1 MELLLRSYADIVLSR
16 IWVVLFVVVVGVL
29 ASVLSVMLLTPDPTP
44 YAATFKLAVRPKAEP
59 ISERYYTYDEY
70 YAYVASEY
78 LNDDVIDF
86 IASTTFVART
96 KDLLRSREQ
105 EVVDGSFRARKA
117 HRVMTVTATSA
128 TRHGALSLA
137 SAARDLL
144 SNPDSEESIFSL
156 ISRQSPRVTVLQ
168 DPIIESGPGETQIVA
183 ELGLRLLV
191 VLVLAIGLPFL
202 IYEVDDSVR
211 TTSEAR
217 HLLGKIP
224 VLTEVPRP
232 ARWGG

>member
-1 MELLLRSYADIVLSR
+1 MHLRGYADIVLSR
-16 IWVVLFVVVVGVL
+16 IWVVLSVVVVGGL
-29 ASVLSVMLLTPDPTP
+29 ASAVSVALVTPAPTP
-44 YAATFKLAVRPKAEP
+44 YEATFKLAVRPKAEP

-96 KDLLRSREQ
+96 QELLRSTEQ

-128 TRHGALSLA
+128 TESGALSLA

-144 SNPDSEESIFSL
+144 SNPDSDDSIFSL

-168 DPIIESGPGETQIVA
+168 DPIIVSSPAESGMVA
-183 ELGLRLLV
+183 DLGLRLMV
-191 VLVLAIGLPFL
+191 VLVLAIGVPFL
-202 IYEVDDSVR
+202 IYEVDDTVR
-211 TTSEAR
+211 TTAEAQKT
-217 HLLGKIP
+217 LGKLPI
-224 VLTEVPRP
+224 LTEVPRP

>member
-1 MELLLRSYADIVLSR
+1 M
-16 IWVVLFVVVVGVL
+16 VVVGVL
-29 ASVLSVMLLTPDPTP
+29 ASVVSVTLVTPPPTP
-44 YAATFKLAVRPKAEP
+44 YEASFKLAVRPKAEP

-86 IASTTFVART
+86 IGSTTFVARAQ
-96 KDLLRSREQ
+96 DLLRSTEQ

-117 HRVMTVTATSA
+117 HRVMTVMATSA
-128 TRHGALSLA
+128 TASGALSLA

-144 SNPDSEESIFSL
+144 SNTESDESIFSL

-168 DPIIESGPGETQIVA
+168 DPIIVSGPGETRIVA

-191 VLVLAIGLPFL
+191 VLVLAIGVPFL
-202 IYEVDDSVR
+202 IHEVDDTVR

-217 HLLGKIP
+217 HTLGKLPI
-224 VLTEVPRP
+224 LTEVPRP
-232 ARWGG
+232 ARWGGSGSKG